1 MNTKIKKYKLNLK
14 NILESLIVLICIMG
28 TDTVTLFYTSNDYTV
43 FITIMGIV
51 IIFKYF
57 LKKRSFFYNKS
68 EIFYLFLPIIFI
80 FFSQIVN
87 HDISLGYEY
96 KIILLL
102 FGYII
107 ATTISWKNFIDRYI
121 NWIIFITF
129 FSLSIYILTLIND
142 SWYIILPEVNNGDN
156 YSLIFTTITKNKGNS
171 FRNFGPFWE
180 PGVFQIYINFALLFQ
195 IYRRK
200 KEKLWKNII
209 LILGIISTF
218 STTGY
223 ICFCFIIIIYFMEKF
238 LEKIKKKYFI
248 FLFFSIIFGNLIL
261 KNSYIQNI
269 VFSKFNS
276 SNGSS
281 SSFLIRLMDIKIY
294 LKQWL
299 EYPIFGQG
307 ITNSY
312 RNAVLTYKN
321 SQFFHFAGSTSTTL
335 REFAC
340 FGIYVG
346 ISRLLLQWNFCKMF
360 VKNKISRICIFIVI
374 IIFLNTEDL
383 IYSIFMSTIFYYTI
397 TEKKGR
403 KEKI

>member
-14 NILESLIVLICIMG
+14 NILESLIVLICIML
-28 TDTVTLFYTSNDYTV
+28 TDTVTLFYNRNSYTIFV
-43 FITIMGIV
+43 VIIGIV

-57 LKKRSFFYNKS
+57 LKKKKFILYQY

-80 FFSQIVN
+80 FFSQIIN
-87 HDISLGYEY
+87 LDISLGYEY

-102 FGYII
+102 LGYIF
-107 ATTISWKNFIDRYI
+107 AKTISWENFIERYI
-121 NWIIFITF
+121 NWITFITF
-129 FSLSIYILTLIND
+129 FSLSIYILTFIND
-142 SWYIILPEVNNGDN
+142 SWYIILPETNNGDN
-156 YSLIFTTITKNKGNS
+156 YSLIFTTITKNKANS

-180 PGVFQIYINFALLFQ
+180 PGVFQIYINFALIFQ
-195 IYRRK
+195 IYREK
-200 KEKLWKNII
+200 KEKLWKNVI

-223 ICFCFIIIIYFMEKF
+223 ICFCFIIIIYFMEQF

-248 FLFFSIIFGNLIL
+248 FLFFSIVCGILIL

-281 SSFLIRLMDIKIY
+281 ASFLIRLMDIKMY

-312 RNAVLTYKN
+312 SNAVLNYKN

-340 FGIYVG
+340 FGICVG

-360 VKNKISRICIFIVI
+360 TKNKISRICIFIVI
-374 IIFLNTEDL
+374 MIFLNTEDL
-383 IYSIFMSTIFYYTI
+383 IYSIFMSTIFYYAI

-403 KEKI
+403 KKI